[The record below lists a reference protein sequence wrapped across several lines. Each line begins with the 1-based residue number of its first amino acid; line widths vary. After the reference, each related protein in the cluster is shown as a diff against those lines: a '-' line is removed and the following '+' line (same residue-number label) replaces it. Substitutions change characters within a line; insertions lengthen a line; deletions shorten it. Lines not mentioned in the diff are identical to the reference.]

1 MTNIEFEI
9 MKQLASSPGKVFTRN
24 ELLDRIKGS
33 DRAYLDRTIDVH
45 ISSLRKKIEPDPKNP
60 RHIVTVWG
68 PGTSTLYKALLK
80 NRLWPCL

>member
-68 PGTSTLYKALLK
+68 AGYKYAL
-80 NRLWPCL
+80 